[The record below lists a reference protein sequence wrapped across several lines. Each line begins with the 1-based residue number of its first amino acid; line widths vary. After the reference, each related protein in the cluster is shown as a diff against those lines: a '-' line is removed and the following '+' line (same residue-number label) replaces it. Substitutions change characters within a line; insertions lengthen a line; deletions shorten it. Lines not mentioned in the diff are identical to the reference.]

1 LRDLGYRFQ
10 IEDGNDA
17 YNRFLQP
24 VKL

>member
-24 VKL
+24 VKS